1 MKIKLIVILVF
12 IGALSGCDDYL
23 DINKDPNNPT
33 TVPITGL
40 MSTVTLRT
48 GNNIQSVGDFTSYF
62 VQYLAS
68 PNEAGLTDT
77 QSEVPYDGAWFD
89 IYHLLG
95 DVSDLEK
102 LAADQG
108 ATHYVGVAKVVKA
121 INLALAIDVWGDIPY
136 TEAFFAQTLKPAY
149 DDDEALYDEVFT
161 LLDDAVT
168 SLEATENTVELG
180 DDDFMFHGDIDLW
193 IKTAYALKAR
203 YLNHLSKTA
212 AYDPDA
218 ILAAISNGFASDTEN
233 AKIDYFSTDFNPW
246 GSVAISQAGL
256 ILDGWISEQV
266 VDAMN
271 GTTFGVVDPRM
282 PFMYSI
288 TEFGTYIGT
297 ENGAGRGSA
306 DVQDERSVLVEG
318 TFYADRLS
326 PILVITHA
334 EQKFIEA
341 EAYLSKNMKTE
352 AYNAYLAGIASHM
365 NLIGVAPGDRDTYL
379 ADGAV
384 AVGSANITLALIMK
398 EKYVAMF
405 LHPEAW
411 NDARRYDYQYTDMD
425 VPVGHN
431 PDLGGEYIRRVI
443 YPQSETSRNGA
454 NVPEVDLLDVIWWDQ
469 N

>member
-1 MKIKLIVILVF
+1 MKIKLIGILVL
-12 IGALSGCDDYL
+12 IGTLSGCDDYL

-48 GNNIQSVGDFTSYF
+48 GNNLQRVGDFTSYF
-62 VQYLAS
+62 VQYLAG
-68 PNEAGLTDT
+68 PNADGETDT
-77 QSEVPYDGAWFD
+77 HKEVPYDNAWYN
-89 IYHLLG
+89 IYHLLS

-102 LAADQG
+102 LAAEQG

-149 DDDEALYDEVFT
+149 DDDEVLYDEVFK
-161 LLDDAVT
+161 LLADGVT
-168 SLEATENTVELG
+168 ALESTENTVELG
-180 DDDFMFHGDIDLW
+180 DDDFIFHGDVDLW
-193 IKTAYALKAR
+193 IKTAYALRAR
-203 YLNHLSKTA
+203 YLNHLSKSPD
-212 AYDPDA
+212 YDPDA
-218 ILAAISNGFASDTEN
+218 ILAAVANGFANGTEN
-233 AKIDYFSTDFNPW
+233 AKVDYFDTDINPW
-246 GSVAISQAGL
+246 GSVALDQAGL
-256 ILDGWISEQV
+256 ILDGWISQQV

-297 ENGAGRGSA
+297 ENGAGRGAA
-306 DVQDERSVLVEG
+306 DVQGERSVLVVD
-318 TFYADRLS
+318 TYYADQLS

-341 EAYLSKNMKTE
+341 EAYMSKNMKTE
-352 AYNAYLAGIASHM
+352 AYAAYLAGIASHM
-365 NLIGVAPGDRDTYL
+365 NLIGVDPTDRDAYL
-379 ADGAV
+379 ANGVV
-384 AVGSANITLALIMK
+384 AVGSANITLGLIMK

-405 LHPEAW
+405 LNPEAW
-411 NDARRYDYQYTDMD
+411 NDARRYDYQYTAMT
-425 VPVGHN
+425 VPVGQN
-431 PDLGGEYIRRVI
+431 PDLGGEFIRRVI
-443 YPQSETSRNGA
+443 YPQSETSRNGS

>member
-1 MKIKLIVILVF
+1 MKIKLIGILVF

-48 GNNIQSVGDFTSYF
+48 GNNIQSIGDFTSYF

-68 PNEAGLTDT
+68 PNEGGLTDT

-95 DVSDLEK
+95 DVSDLEI
-102 LAADQG
+102 LAANQG
-108 ATHYVGVAKVVKA
+108 AAHYVGVAKVIKA

-168 SLEATENTVELG
+168 ALESTENTVELG
-180 DDDFMFHGDIDLW
+180 DDDFIFHGDIDLW

-212 AYDPDA
+212 AYNPDA
-218 ILAAISNGFASDTEN
+218 VLAALANGFASDTEN
-233 AKIDYFSTDFNPW
+233 AKVDYFSTDFNPW

-297 ENGAGRGSA
+297 ENGAGRGGA
-306 DVQDERSVLVEG
+306 DVQGERSVLVEG

-341 EAYLSKNMKTE
+341 EAYFNKNMKPE

-365 NLIGVAPGDRDTYL
+365 NLIGVDPADRDTYL

-384 AVGSANITLALIMK
+384 AVGSGNITLDLIMK

-425 VPVGHN
+425 IPVGHN
-431 PDLGGEYIRRVI
+431 PDLGGEFIRRVI
-443 YPQSETSRNGA
+443 YPQSETSRNGS
-454 NVPEVDLLDVIWWDQ
+454 NVPEVDLLDTIWWDQ